1 MDTQNVVLNK
11 LEQLEK
17 LITANNLLQKPVL
30 NFQEASQYLEVSPS
44 HLYKLTS
51 KRTIP
56 HFCPN
61 GKKLYFKRLELDE
74 WLLRNKQLSDT
85 EIEQKTESYLSRKGA
100 GK

>member
-1 MDTQNVVLNK
+1 MEQNVVLDK

-17 LITANNLLQKPVL
+17 LITVNNLLQKPVL
-30 NFQEASQYLEVSPS
+30 NFQEASQYLEVSTS

-51 KRTIP
+51 RKAIP

-61 GKKLYFKRLELDE
+61 GKKLYFVREQLNS
-74 WLLRNKQLSDT
+74 WLLRNKQLST
-85 EIEQKTESYLSRKGA
+85 AEIEEKTENYLSSKGA

>member
-1 MDTQNVVLNK
+1 MDTQNVVLDK

-17 LITANNLLQKPVL
+17 LITTNNLLQKSVL
-30 NFQEASQYLEVSPS
+30 NFQEASQYLGLSPS

-51 KRTIP
+51 KRGIP

-61 GKKLYFKRLELDE
+61 KKKLYFKRLELDE
-74 WLLRNKQLSDT
+74 WLLRNKQLST
-85 EIEQKTESYLSRKGA
+85 AEIEQKTESYLSRKGA

>member
-1 MDTQNVVLNK
+1 MEIQNVVLDK

-17 LITANNLLQKPVL
+17 LITTNNLLQKQVL
-30 NFQEASQYLEVSPS
+30 NFQEASQYLKVSPS

-51 KRTIP
+51 KRAIP

-61 GKKLYFKRLELDE
+61 GKKLYFKREELDL
-74 WLLRNKQLSDT
+74 WLLRNKQLSTD
-85 EIEQKTESYLSRKGA
+85 EIEEKTENFLSRKRA

>member
-1 MDTQNVVLNK
+1 MDTQNVVLDK

-17 LITANNLLQKPVL
+17 LISVSNMLQKPVL

-61 GKKLYFKRLELDE
+61 GKKLYFKRSELEE
-74 WLLRNKQLSDT
+74 WLLRNKQFST
-85 EIEQKTESYLSRKGA
+85 IEIEQKTESYLTNKGA